1 MENVSNEP
9 NTTSPESKMSSTH
22 AQLVKTNGIAIENN
36 ALLIKKLK
44 DAQDKVATL
53 EETVDIQLSTIPNL
67 STKLD
72 EVESRFIETQDK
84 LAPEYVEKVNEKA

>member
-1 MENVSNEP
+1 M
-9 NTTSPESKMSSTH
+9 
-22 AQLVKTNGIAIENN
+22 
-36 ALLIKKLK
+36 
-44 DAQDKVATL
+44 ATL